1 MELMEAS
8 TLVPVTSPPE
18 SLIKFCILWT
28 VLQSSKPPKVC
39 NSVLY
44 SEDYHHDQ
52 EAIDKVLTKHHGLLK
67 RLQKYNN
74 NNNADDILDPDS
86 AITRAD
92 GSPFQFHFKHS
103 SRSLSVIGVLGGIVL
118 VLFFVALSTCIKHRR
133 NVNGFGDRY
142 HHRENLAREMLVD
155 HIRQLRSNY
164 RSQQRQIQADR
175 PPAYED
181 VVKDSNEDVPDGA
194 EGGVGLSSQ
203 QSIDDCE
210 EPPSYVEATN
220 SDEYNATTIVTLETT
235 VNNSGTSTATSNAQ

>member
-1 MELMEAS
+1 MK
-8 TLVPVTSPPE
+8 LVFFE
-18 SLIKFCILWT
+18 INF
-28 VLQSSKPPKVC
+28 LQ
-39 NSVLY
+39 
-44 SEDYHHDQ
+44 
-52 EAIDKVLTKHHGLLK
+52 
-67 RLQKYNN
+67 
-74 NNNADDILDPDS
+74 
-86 AITRAD
+86 
-92 GSPFQFHFKHS
+92 
-103 SRSLSVIGVLGGIVL
+103 
-118 VLFFVALSTCIKHRR
+118 
-133 NVNGFGDRY
+133 DRY

-235 VNNSGTSTATSNAQ
+235 VNNPGTSTATSNAQ